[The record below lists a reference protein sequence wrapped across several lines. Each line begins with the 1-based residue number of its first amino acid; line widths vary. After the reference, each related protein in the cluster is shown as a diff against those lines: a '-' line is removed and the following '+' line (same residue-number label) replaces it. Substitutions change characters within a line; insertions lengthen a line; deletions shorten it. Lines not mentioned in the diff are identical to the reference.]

1 MNNMKNP
8 KDFTPGQLIRSI
20 YTGHIY
26 TVIDPGLK
34 GLAKL
39 RTQAGGIQTWNAF
52 NNAHFVLFDGQ
63 FKIF

>member
-1 MNNMKNP
+1 MKNP
-8 KDFTPGQLIRSI
+8 IDFTPGQLIKSV
-20 YTGHIY
+20 YSGHIY

-39 RTQAGGIQTWNAF
+39 RTQTGGIETLNAF

-63 FKIF
+63 LTIF